1 MNSGSP
7 FFTKRQS
14 ALPLST
20 RGSCLVLGICGL
32 VACHHP
38 TPAPMPLREQRVDR
52 SRGPV
57 ETKAAEPSI
66 QADNTNLTP
75 VSAAPATAENPINR
89 LAEAAWSELP
99 LPSFEPALLWYRAGA
114 KLFVITH
121 GAGGEAKWHCQHY
134 HRLLNGQA
142 SLLCP
147 QGKRRHAG
155 DSTQGYYYP
164 DHFALRRE
172 VLQAIAQ
179 FEATVAS
186 VNPTRPYIYAGYSQ
200 GATMGALAF
209 AQHGQLFSQL
219 LLVEG
224 GYADWSQALVTQF
237 QQSGGKAVLFVCGT
251 KPCATKAE
259 GAVHRFTASGLDA
272 KLAWAKG
279 AGHVPNG
286 AVGQALSNSLG
297 FLLADDPRWQGFTP
311 NADDYSAP
319 RSE

>member
-14 ALPLST
+14 ELRLST
-20 RGSCLVLGICGL
+20 QGSCVVLGICGL
-32 VACHHP
+32 IACHHP
-38 TPAPMPLREQRVDR
+38 APAPVPMREQRADR
-52 SRGPV
+52 SRGPIAAI
-57 ETKAAEPSI
+57 AAEPSI
-66 QADNTNLTP
+66 LADNTTLTP
-75 VSAAPATAENPINR
+75 KSVEPTTGDNSASR
-89 LAEAAWSELP
+89 LSESAWTMLP

-114 KLFVITH
+114 QLFVITH
-121 GAGGEAKWHCQHY
+121 GAGGEAKWHCEHFN
-134 HRLLNGQA
+134 RLLNGKA

-147 QGKRRHAG
+147 QGKRRYAR
-155 DSTQGYYYP
+155 DPTQGYYYP

-172 VLQAIAQ
+172 VMEAIAR
-179 FEATVAS
+179 FEATLAS
-186 VNPTRPYIYAGYSQ
+186 ANAARPYVYAGYSQ

-259 GAVHRFTASGLDA
+259 GAVHRFTTSGLKA
-272 KLAWAKG
+272 KLTWSKG